1 MTHNKAAPMN
11 EHILISTSGPVATLQ
26 INRPEKKNALTVAMY
41 QSLADGLSAAEA
53 DPAVRVAVIR
63 GTDDCFTSGNDVMD
77 FMQNPPMGE
86 DAPVGQFLKAIATF
100 SKPLV
105 AIADG
110 AAIGIGTTLLLHCDL
125 VYLGANARLKLPF
138 VNLGLCPEAAASLL
152 LPRLAGTAKASELL
166 LLGREFGPSEAV
178 GLGLANAEFESAEL
192 VAGAMEIVREL
203 AAQPP
208 AAVRVTKEL
217 IRARDRAAV
226 AEVMRVEF
234 EQFMAR
240 LMSPEAAEAFQAFAE
255 KRAPDF
261 SQFN

>member
-1 MTHNKAAPMN
+1 MTD
-11 EHILISTSGPVATLQ
+11 HILITTADAVTTLQ
-26 INRPEKKNALTVAMY
+26 LNRPEKKNALTAAMY
-41 QSLADGLSAAEA
+41 QALADGLTAAEA

-63 GTDDCFTSGNDVMD
+63 GTDGCFTGGNDLMD
-77 FMQNPPMGE
+77 FMQHPPTGE
-86 DAPVGQFLKAIATF
+86 DSSVGQFLKAIATF

-110 AAIGIGTTLLLHCDL
+110 VAIGVGTTLLLHCDL

-138 VNLGLCPEAAASLL
+138 VNLGLCPEAASSLL
-152 LPRLAGTAKASELL
+152 LPRLVGTAKASELL
-166 LLGREFGPSEAV
+166 LLGREFNASEAV
-178 GLGLANAEFESAEL
+178 SMGLANAKFESADL
-192 VAGAMEIVREL
+192 LDGAMAIVHQL

-208 AAVRVTKEL
+208 EAVRVSKAL
-217 IRARDRAAV
+217 IRGRDRDAV

-234 EQFMAR
+234 EQFTAR

-261 SQFN
+261 SKFN